1 MKCNKNKVPMVRLGD
16 YIEEVDIRVENTLD
30 IDVRGINTEIGF
42 IPTVADMSGIDT
54 SKYKI
59 VPLNCYACNFMHI
72 GRDIKIPVAYND
84 RFEKIAVSP
93 AYYTFKV
100 KSKKE
105 ENLNPYYLS
114 VLLTRPE
121 FGRLTWFFT
130 DSSVRGNLPEKCFL
144 DIQIPLP
151 DIEVQKSVVAA
162 YKGLKNLIETNEA
175 LIEPLQNACNAYV
188 VDLKKKYPM
197 KALGP
202 YIQECD
208 ERNSN
213 GELDVDEVV
222 GISTEKKFIETK
234 ANMDGVALTSYKIV
248 PPKGFAYVSDT
259 SRRGDKISLALNESE
274 NRYLVSSISTIFKVK
289 ENLLSEYLYLLFNR
303 PEFDRYTRFNSWGSA
318 RETFDFS
325 EMQRV
330 QIPLPPIEIQKAI
343 VAVYKGLAEAKRI
356 ASEAKEELKKICP
369 ALVQMAAHSA

>member
-16 YIEEVDIRVENTLD
+16 YIEEVDERNVDNALNLD
-30 IDVRGINTEIGF
+30 SVMGISTEKKF
-42 IPTVADMSGIDT
+42 IETKANMNGVSLT
-54 SKYKI
+54 SYKI
-59 VPLNCYACNFMHI
+59 VPSKGFAYVSDTSRR
-72 GRDIKIPVAYND
+72 GDKISLAFND
-84 RFEKIAVSP
+84 TDNRYLVSSIS
-93 AYYTFKV
+93 TIFRV
-100 KSKKE
+100 KAG
-105 ENLNPYYLS
+105 L
-114 VLLTRPE
+114 
-121 FGRLTWFFT
+121 
-130 DSSVRGNLPEKCFL
+130 LPEYLYLLFCRSEFDRYARFNSWGSARETFDFSEML
-144 DIQIPLP
+144 RVQIPLP

-188 VDLKKKYPM
+188 VNLKKKYPM

-213 GELDVDEVV
+213 GELDVGEVV

-318 RETFDFS
+318 RETFDFL

-369 ALVQMAAHSA
+369 ALVQMAARSA

>member
-1 MKCNKNKVPMVRLGD
+1 MKCNRAKVPMVRLGD
-16 YIEEVDIRVENTLD
+16 YIEEVDVRVENALEV
-30 IDVRGINTEIGF
+30 DVRGINTEIGF

-100 KSKKE
+100 KKEKE
-105 ENLNPYYLS
+105 EELNPYYLS
-114 VLLTRPE
+114 TLLTRSE
-121 FGRLTWFFT
+121 FGRLTWFYT

-144 DIQIPLP
+144 DIKIPLP

-175 LIEPLQNACNAYV
+175 LIEPLQNACNAYI

-208 ERNSN
+208 ERNTDN
-213 GELDVDEVV
+213 TLDVNSVV

-234 ANMDGVALTSYKIV
+234 ANMDGVSVASYKVV
-248 PPKGFAYVSDT
+248 PSKYFAYVSDT
-259 SRRGDKISLALNESE
+259 SRRGDKISLALNESD
-274 NRYLVSSISTIFKVK
+274 NKYLVSSISTIFKVDK
-289 ENLLSEYLYLLFNR
+289 NLLPEYLYLLFCR
-303 PEFDRYTRFNSWGSA
+303 PEFDRYSRFNSWGSA

-325 EMQRV
+325 EMKRV

-369 ALVQMAAHSA
+369 ALVQQAAHSA

>member
-16 YIEEVDIRVENTLD
+16 YIEEVDERNVDNALNLD
-30 IDVRGINTEIGF
+30 SVMGISTEKKF
-42 IPTVADMSGIDT
+42 IETKANMNGVSLT
-54 SKYKI
+54 SYKI
-59 VPLNCYACNFMHI
+59 VPSKGFAYVSDTSRR
-72 GRDIKIPVAYND
+72 GDKISLAFND
-84 RFEKIAVSP
+84 TDNRYLVSSIS
-93 AYYTFKV
+93 TIFRV
-100 KSKKE
+100 KAG
-105 ENLNPYYLS
+105 L
-114 VLLTRPE
+114 
-121 FGRLTWFFT
+121 
-130 DSSVRGNLPEKCFL
+130 LPEYLYLLFCRSEFDRYARFNSWGSARETFDFSEML
-144 DIQIPLP
+144 RVQIPLP

-188 VDLKKKYPM
+188 VNLKKKYPM

-208 ERNSN
+208 ERNADN
-213 GELDVDEVV
+213 KLKLKDVRGVS
-222 GISTEKKFIETK
+222 IEKKFIPTK
-234 ANMDGVALTSYKIV
+234 ADMDGVSLSSYKV
-248 PPKGFAYVSDT
+248 VKPNEFCYVSVT
-259 SRRGDKISLALNESE
+259 SRNGEKISLALQQEE
-274 NRYLVSSISTIFKVK
+274 QLIIVSSSYIVFKTTK
-289 ENLLSEYLYLLFNR
+289 EMLPEYLYLLFCR

>member
-1 MKCNKNKVPMVRLGD
+1 MVRLGD
-16 YIEEVDIRVENTLD
+16 YIEETDGRNTGNLLTLNEL
-30 IDVRGINTEIGF
+30 RGVSIEKKF
-42 IPTVADMSGIDT
+42 IPTKADMDGVSLT
-54 SKYKI
+54 SYKI
-59 VPLNCYACNFMHI
+59 VNYNEFCYVSVTSRN
-72 GRDIKIPVAYND
+72 GGKISLALQQE
-84 RFEKIAVSP
+84 EKPIIVSSS
-93 AYYTFKV
+93 YVTFKT
-100 KSKKE
+100 KE
-105 ENLNPYYLS
+105 GL
-114 VLLTRPE
+114 
-121 FGRLTWFFT
+121 
-130 DSSVRGNLPEKCFL
+130 LPEYLYLLFCRSEFDRYARFNSWGSARETFDFSEML
-144 DIQIPLP
+144 RVQIPLP

-208 ERNSN
+208 ERNADN
-213 GELDVDEVV
+213 KLKLKDVRGVS
-222 GISTEKKFIETK
+222 IEKKFIPTK
-234 ANMDGVALTSYKIV
+234 ADMDGVSLSSYKV
-248 PPKGFAYVSDT
+248 VKPNEFCYVSVT
-259 SRRGDKISLALNESE
+259 SRNGEKISLALQQEE
-274 NRYLVSSISTIFKVK
+274 QLIIVSSSYIVFKTTK
-289 ENLLSEYLYLLFNR
+289 EMLPEYLYLLFCR

>member
-16 YIEEVDIRVENTLD
+16 YIEEVDERNVDNALNLD
-30 IDVRGINTEIGF
+30 SVMGISTEKKF
-42 IPTVADMSGIDT
+42 IETKANMNGVSLT
-54 SKYKI
+54 SYKI
-59 VPLNCYACNFMHI
+59 VPSKGFAYVSDTSRR
-72 GRDIKIPVAYND
+72 GDKISLAFND
-84 RFEKIAVSP
+84 TDNRYLVSSIS
-93 AYYTFKV
+93 TIFRV
-100 KSKKE
+100 KAG
-105 ENLNPYYLS
+105 L
-114 VLLTRPE
+114 
-121 FGRLTWFFT
+121 
-130 DSSVRGNLPEKCFL
+130 LPEYLYLLFCRSEFDRYARFNSWGSARETFDFSEML
-144 DIQIPLP
+144 RVQIPLP

-188 VDLKKKYPM
+188 VNLKKKYPM

-213 GELDVDEVV
+213 GELDVGEVV

-318 RETFDFS
+318 RETFDFL

>member
-16 YIEEVDIRVENTLD
+16 YIEEVDERNVDNALNLD
-30 IDVRGINTEIGF
+30 SVMGISTEKKF
-42 IPTVADMSGIDT
+42 IETKANMNGVSLT
-54 SKYKI
+54 SYKI
-59 VPLNCYACNFMHI
+59 VPSKGFAYVSDTSRR
-72 GRDIKIPVAYND
+72 GDKISLAFND
-84 RFEKIAVSP
+84 TDNRYLVSSIS
-93 AYYTFKV
+93 TIFRV
-100 KSKKE
+100 KAG
-105 ENLNPYYLS
+105 L
-114 VLLTRPE
+114 
-121 FGRLTWFFT
+121 
-130 DSSVRGNLPEKCFL
+130 LPEYLYLLFCRSEF
-144 DIQIPLP
+144 DRYARFNSWGSARETFDFSEMQRVQIPLP

-208 ERNSN
+208 ERNADN
-213 GELDVDEVV
+213 KLKLKDVRGVS
-222 GISTEKKFIETK
+222 IEKKFIPTK
-234 ANMDGVALTSYKIV
+234 ADMDGVSLSSYKV
-248 PPKGFAYVSDT
+248 VKPNEFCYVSVT
-259 SRRGDKISLALNESE
+259 SRNGEKISLALQQEE
-274 NRYLVSSISTIFKVK
+274 QLIIVSSSYIVFKTTK
-289 ENLLSEYLYLLFNR
+289 EMLPEYLYLLFCR

>member
-16 YIEEVDIRVENTLD
+16 YIEEVDERNVDNALNLD
-30 IDVRGINTEIGF
+30 SVMGISTEKKF
-42 IPTVADMSGIDT
+42 IETKANMDGVSLT
-54 SKYKI
+54 SYKI
-59 VPLNCYACNFMHI
+59 VPSKGFAYVSDTSRR
-72 GRDIKIPVAYND
+72 GDKISLAFND
-84 RFEKIAVSP
+84 TDNRYLVSSIS
-93 AYYTFKV
+93 TIFRV
-100 KSKKE
+100 KAG
-105 ENLNPYYLS
+105 L
-114 VLLTRPE
+114 
-121 FGRLTWFFT
+121 
-130 DSSVRGNLPEKCFL
+130 LPEYLYLLFCRSEF
-144 DIQIPLP
+144 DRYARFNSWGSARETFDFSEMQRVQIPLP

-356 ASEAKEELKKICP
+356 ACEAKEELKKICP
-369 ALVQMAAHSA
+369 ALVQMAARSA

>member
-16 YIEEVDIRVENTLD
+16 YIEETDGRNTGNLLTLNEL
-30 IDVRGINTEIGF
+30 RGVSIEKKF
-42 IPTVADMSGIDT
+42 IPTKADMDGVSLT
-54 SKYKI
+54 SYKI
-59 VPLNCYACNFMHI
+59 VNYNEFCYVSVTSRN
-72 GRDIKIPVAYND
+72 GGKISLALQQE
-84 RFEKIAVSP
+84 EKPIIVSSS
-93 AYYTFKV
+93 YVTFKT
-100 KSKKE
+100 KE
-105 ENLNPYYLS
+105 GL
-114 VLLTRPE
+114 
-121 FGRLTWFFT
+121 
-130 DSSVRGNLPEKCFL
+130 LPEYLYLLFCRSEF
-144 DIQIPLP
+144 DRYARFNSWGSARETFDFSEMQRVQIPLP

-188 VDLKKKYPM
+188 VNLKKKYPM

-213 GELDVDEVV
+213 GELDVGEVV

>member
-16 YIEEVDIRVENTLD
+16 YIEEVDERVGGRTG
-30 IDVRGINTEIGF
+30 IVVRGINTEIGF
-42 IPTVADMSGIDT
+42 IPTVADMSDVDT

-72 GRDIKIPVAYND
+72 GRDIKIPVAYNND
-84 RFEKIAVSP
+84 FAENVVSP
-93 AYYTFKV
+93 AYYVFKI
-100 KSKKE
+100 KAEKE
-105 ENLNPYYLS
+105 SELNPYYLNM
-114 VLLTRPE
+114 LLTRSE
-121 FGRLTWFFT
+121 FGRLTWFYT
-130 DSSVRGNLPEKCFL
+130 DSSVRGNLPEERFL

-208 ERNSN
+208 DRNRDGKIKLSQGISNEKYFQEPKQVAENSQSGRIVRNGQFAYNRATTRN
-213 GELDVDEVV
+213 GE
-222 GISTEKKFIETK
+222 
-234 ANMDGVALTSYKIV
+234 
-248 PPKGFAYVSDT
+248 
-259 SRRGDKISLALNESE
+259 KISIALREGPDCT
-274 NRYLVSSISTIFKVK
+274 VSSAYGVFKVID
-289 ENLLSEYLYLLFNR
+289 EGVLMSEYLLLFFKR
-303 PEFDRYTRFNSWGSA
+303 SEFDRYARYMSKGSA
-318 RETFDFS
+318 HEFFEMD

-356 ASEAKEELKKICP
+356 ACEAKEELKKICP
-369 ALVQMAAHSA
+369 ALVQMAARSA

>member
-1 MKCNKNKVPMVRLGD
+1 MRCNKNKVPMVRLGD
-16 YIEEVDIRVENTLD
+16 YIKEVDERNAD
-30 IDVRGINTEIGF
+30 GIDYEFYGINKSKDF
-42 IPTVADMSGIDT
+42 MPSVADTDGVDKT
-54 SKYKI
+54 KYKI
-59 VPLNCYACNFMHI
+59 VRSGVFVFSGMQT
-72 GRDIKIPVAYND
+72 GRDVCIRIALYN
-84 RFEKIAVSP
+84 RATPCLISP
-93 AYYTFKV
+93 AYTTFIINGGEKLCPEYV
-100 KSKKE
+100 FLYFNRFEMDRYGAFLSDGSIRS
-105 ENLNPYYLS
+105 NLDWD
-114 VLLTRPE
+114 R
-121 FGRLTWFFT
+121 F
-130 DSSVRGNLPEKCFL
+130 C

-208 ERNSN
+208 ERNRDGKIKLSQGISNEKYFQEPKQVAENSQSDRIVRKGQFAYNRATTRN
-213 GELDVDEVV
+213 GE
-222 GISTEKKFIETK
+222 
-234 ANMDGVALTSYKIV
+234 
-248 PPKGFAYVSDT
+248 
-259 SRRGDKISLALNESE
+259 KISIALREGPDCT
-274 NRYLVSSISTIFKVK
+274 VSSAYGVFKVIDEK
-289 ENLLSEYLYLLFNR
+289 VLMSEYLLLFFKR
-303 PEFDRYTRFNSWGSA
+303 SEFDRYARYMSKGSA
-318 RETFDFS
+318 HEFFEMD

>member
-16 YIEEVDIRVENTLD
+16 YIEETDGRNTGNLLTLNEL
-30 IDVRGINTEIGF
+30 RGVSIEKKF
-42 IPTVADMSGIDT
+42 IPTKADMDGVSLT
-54 SKYKI
+54 SYKI
-59 VPLNCYACNFMHI
+59 VNYNEFCYVSVTSRN
-72 GRDIKIPVAYND
+72 GGKISLALQQE
-84 RFEKIAVSP
+84 EKPIIVSSS
-93 AYYTFKV
+93 YVTFKT
-100 KSKKE
+100 KE
-105 ENLNPYYLS
+105 GL
-114 VLLTRPE
+114 
-121 FGRLTWFFT
+121 
-130 DSSVRGNLPEKCFL
+130 LPEYLYLLFCRSEF
-144 DIQIPLP
+144 DRYARFNSWGSARETFDFSEMQRVQIPLP

-197 KALGP
+197 KAHGP

-208 ERNSN
+208 ERNADN
-213 GELDVDEVV
+213 KLKLKDVRGVS
-222 GISTEKKFIETK
+222 IEKKFIPTK
-234 ANMDGVALTSYKIV
+234 ADMDGVSLSSYKV
-248 PPKGFAYVSDT
+248 VKPNEFCYVSVT
-259 SRRGDKISLALNESE
+259 SRNGEKISLALQQEE
-274 NRYLVSSISTIFKVK
+274 QLIIVSSSYIVFKTTK
-289 ENLLSEYLYLLFNR
+289 EMLPEYLYLLFCR